1 MYKLFLILRYLRRR
15 LIILLP
21 IVAVWLC
28 VAMVLIVVSVM
39 GGFLEMVKERT
50 RGLLS
55 DLIVDNDTLQGF
67 PCYQEF
73 IDELKIELPDWVE
86 AATPA
91 IYNYGILRVKD
102 LNFTKPVQVVGIRLD
117 EFPKVNDFENALYY
131 ERYYPGTTT
140 LKKQQQPVS
149 GLTEFGQWQLP
160 QEYEEA
166 FARFRAGHP
175 AEAAALT
182 SEAEMTSP
190 HGVGRYRPG
199 FAAPG
204 YEGDS
209 LWGIIVGTDIINR
222 RTEKGT
228 YEREFRRGCE
238 IILALLPLT
247 QQGVVSGAGFLTV
260 PVRYADD
267 SYTRVY
273 DIDRLCAYLD
283 FDYLQDLLDMEPQ
296 ERVDGGWTPARASQI
311 LIKLRHGRDAY
322 AARDRVVELWH
333 AFFHRI
339 APTVSPEDEML
350 MSRVKTETW
359 QERQRAYIEAVE
371 KEKILV
377 LILFMVIS
385 LVAVVV
391 VFCVFYLIV
400 SHKTRDIGIIKSVG
414 ASPWGV
420 ETIFVAYGAAVGV
433 LGGIGGT
440 ITGVLFVRYINEFQ
454 EALARI
460 NPNLRV
466 WNPEV
471 YAFDRIPTAVD
482 AGEAAIIFG
491 VAILAS
497 MFGAL
502 IPAIQAGRVWPV
514 KALRYE

>member
-21 IVAVWLC
+21 IIAVWLC
-28 VAMVLIVVSVM
+28 VWMVLLVVSVM

-67 PCYQEF
+67 PYYQEF
-73 IDELKIELPDWVE
+73 ADELKIELPDLIE
-86 AATPA
+86 AATPV

-102 LNFTKPVQVVGIRLD
+102 FNYTKPAQVVGIRLD
-117 EFPKVNDFENALYY
+117 EFQKVNDFENALYY
-131 ERYYPGTTT
+131 DRYYPGTTT
-140 LKKQQQPVS
+140 LQKQQQPVS
-149 GLTEFGQWQLP
+149 GLAESGKWLLP
-160 QEYEEA
+160 EEHEKA
-166 FARFRAGHP
+166 FARFRAKHR
-175 AEAAALT
+175 AEAAKLT
-182 SEAEMTSP
+182 PEMTSP

-204 YEGDS
+204 YEGEP
-209 LWGIIVGTDIINR
+209 LWGIIVGTDIINT
-222 RTEKGT
+222 RTDKGT

-247 QQGVVSGAGFLTV
+247 QQGVISGAGFLTV

-267 SYTRVY
+267 SHTRVY
-273 DIDRLCAYLD
+273 DIDRLCVYVD

-296 ERVDGGWTPARASQI
+296 ERVDGGWTPARTSQI
-311 LIKLRHGRDAY
+311 LIKLKDGQDAY
-322 AARDRVVELWH
+322 AARDRVMEVWH
-333 AFFHRI
+333 AFFRRI
-339 APTVSPEDEML
+339 APKVSAEDEML

-420 ETIFVAYGAAVGV
+420 EAIFVTYGAAVGII
-433 LGGIGGT
+433 GGIGGT
-440 ITGVLFVRYINEFQ
+440 ITGAVFVRYINELQ
-454 EALARI
+454 EALAWI
-460 NPNLRV
+460 NKDLRV

-471 YAFDRIPTAVD
+471 YAFDRIPTAINPW
-482 AGEAAIIFG
+482 EAATILV

-497 MFGAL
+497 MAGAL

>member
-21 IVAVWLC
+21 IIAVWLC

-55 DLIVDNDTLQGF
+55 DLIVDNETLQGF
-67 PCYQEF
+67 PYYQEL
-73 IDELKIELPDWVE
+73 IDELKMELPDLVE

-102 LNFTKPVQVVGIRLD
+102 YNYTKPVQVVGIRLD
-117 EFPKVNDFENALYY
+117 EFQGVNDFENALYY
-131 ERYYPGTTT
+131 DRYYPGTTT
-140 LKKQQQPVS
+140 LQKQQQPVS
-149 GLTEFGQWQLP
+149 GLAESGKWLLP
-160 QEYEEA
+160 EEYETA
-166 FARFRAGHP
+166 FAGFRDRNR
-175 AEAAALT
+175 AEAAKLT
-182 SEAEMTSP
+182 PEMTSP

-204 YEGDS
+204 FEGDP

-222 RTEKGT
+222 RTDKGT

-238 IILALLPLT
+238 MILTLLPLT
-247 QQGVVSGAGFLTV
+247 QQGVISASGALTV
-260 PVRYADD
+260 PMRYADD

-273 DIDRLCAYLD
+273 DIDRLCVYVD
-283 FDYLQDLLDMEPQ
+283 FEYLQDLLDMEPQ

-311 LIKLRHGRDAY
+311 LIKLRDGQDSF
-322 AARDRVVELWH
+322 AARDRVTAVWK

-339 APTVSPEDEML
+339 APKLSPEDEML

-359 QERQRAYIEAVE
+359 QQRQQTYIQAVE

-420 ETIFVAYGAAVGV
+420 EAIFVAYGAAVG
-433 LGGIGGT
+433 LFGGVAGT
-440 ITGVLFVRYINEFQ
+440 ITGVIFVRHINELQ
-454 EALARI
+454 EALAWI

-482 AGEAAIIFG
+482 GVEAAIIFV

-497 MFGAL
+497 MIGAL